1 MGEPLESIG
10 AQAITGIGPDAG
22 GREKQEAGRGGLGIR
37 SARAAADKAAGF
49 ADSLTLSPEAQSQLR
64 QLQQRDAEVR
74 SHEQAHLAAG
84 GPHVTGGA
92 RYTYQKGPD
101 GRQYAIGGQ
110 VSIDASAVPGDPEAT
125 KEKARQVRRAALAPG
140 EPSGQDR
147 QVAVKAARLEAEA
160 AREDQGGS
168 LEEKQG
174 LGPSSQVAGRSGDA
188 ASTDLAVAS
197 TPAEAASTARIH
209 GLPEPGEMRGTDG
222 TDAHRAG
229 NISQPLADA
238 QDRAAN
244 RAAGA
249 YAAMAMRGTMPT
261 ALAPNGTGISLQ
273 V

>member
-10 AQAITGIGPDAG
+10 AHAVTGIGPDAG
-22 GREKQEAGRGGLGIR
+22 GGEKQEAARGGLAIR
-37 SARAAADKAAGF
+37 SARTAADKASDF

-64 QLQQRDAEVR
+64 ELRQRDAEVR

-92 RYTYQKGPD
+92 SYTYQKGPD

-125 KEKARQVRRAALAPG
+125 KGKARQVRRAALAPG
-140 EPSGQDR
+140 APSGQDQ
-147 QVAVKAARLEAEA
+147 QVAIKAARLEAEA
-160 AREDQGGS
+160 AQEDQDGS
-168 LEEKQG
+168 VEEKQG
-174 LGPSSQVAGRSGDA
+174 SGISAEATGRSAADAPMVLASATRPADA
-188 ASTDLAVAS
+188 ASAARLDRLAA
-197 TPAEAASTARIH
+197 
-209 GLPEPGEMRGTDG
+209 PGETGAG
-222 TDAHRAG
+222 ANRASD
-229 NISQPLADA
+229 ISQPLADA

-261 ALAPNGTGISLQ
+261 ALAPNGTGISLE

>member
-10 AQAITGIGPDAG
+10 AHAVTGIGPDAG
-22 GREKQEAGRGGLGIR
+22 GGEKQEAARGGLAIR
-37 SARAAADKAAGF
+37 SARTAADKASDF

-64 QLQQRDAEVR
+64 ELRQRDAEVR

-92 RYTYQKGPD
+92 SYTYQKGPD

-140 EPSGQDR
+140 APSGQDQ
-147 QVAVKAARLEAEA
+147 QVAIKAARLEAEA
-160 AREDQGGS
+160 AQEDQDGS
-168 LEEKQG
+168 VEEKQG
-174 LGPSSQVAGRSGDA
+174 SGISAEATGRSAADA
-188 ASTDLAVAS
+188 PMVLASAARLDRLAA
-197 TPAEAASTARIH
+197 
-209 GLPEPGEMRGTDG
+209 PGETGAG
-222 TDAHRAG
+222 ANRASD
-229 NISQPLADA
+229 ISQPLADA

-261 ALAPNGTGISLQ
+261 ALAPNGTGISLE